1 MKIILY
7 LWEIRRTEWER
18 ITLKEANVKKT
29 PYIINIIRLSY
40 TTRNLVWANGV
51 MSLDKILM

>member
-18 ITLKEANVKKT
+18 ITLKEANVKKN
-29 PYIINIIRLSY
+29 PIHHKHNPVILYHQKFS
-40 TTRNLVWANGV
+40 
-51 MSLDKILM
+51 MS

>member
-7 LWEIRRTEWER
+7 LWEIHRMEWER
-18 ITLKEANVKKT
+18 ITLKEANVKK
-29 PYIINIIRLSY
+29 PHKSNIIRLSY
-40 TTRNLVWANGV
+40 ITRNLVWANGV